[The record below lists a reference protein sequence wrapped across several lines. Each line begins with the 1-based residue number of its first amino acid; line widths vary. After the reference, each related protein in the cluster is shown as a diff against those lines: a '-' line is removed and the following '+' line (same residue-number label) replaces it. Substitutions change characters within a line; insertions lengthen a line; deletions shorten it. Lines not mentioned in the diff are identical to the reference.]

1 MYIIAVLCMVKIYQ
15 TRHPDINARAPVT
28 FGVLA
33 LVIFLGLVGVLK
45 GTMLYWILFTLI
57 HLITCLILSAQ
68 IYYMGRFKFD
78 GGIFRR
84 VLMVNL
90 I

>member
-1 MYIIAVLCMVKIYQ
+1 MVKIYH

-33 LVIFLGLVGVLK
+33 LVIFLGLIGVLK
-45 GTMLYWILFTLI
+45 GTVLYWILFTLI
-57 HLITCLILSAQ
+57 HLITCLILSSQ

-78 GGIFRR
+78 GGMFRR
-84 VLMVNL
+84 VLMVS
-90 I
+90 